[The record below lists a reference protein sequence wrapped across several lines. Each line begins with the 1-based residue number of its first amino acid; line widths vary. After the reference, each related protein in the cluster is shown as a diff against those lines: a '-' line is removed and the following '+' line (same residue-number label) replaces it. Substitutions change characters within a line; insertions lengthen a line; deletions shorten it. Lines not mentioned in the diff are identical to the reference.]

1 LATTHRT
8 LTFPVHPARPALAP
22 AADWHRRW
30 QFEAD
35 AFTNSLGP
43 RQGIY
48 RLQLDH
54 DTNTATVE
62 YDPEVFSLD
71 QVKALANEM
80 GLVVGGAVYHTILDL
95 PRCGRRAAL
104 AAELEQKLATI
115 PGVARAAINPVGRTL
130 TVEYLVTEASAPS
143 RIADQLLSLGFRI
156 RDMRLPEGW
165 WERNQQAVYS
175 AGCAAALVPAFLAER
190 VFHTSPWI
198 WAPLYVLAFLSGGWQ
213 AAVIG
218 FNSLRHWQIDV
229 DFLMV
234 AAAVGAATVG
244 DWAEGGMLLFLFSL
258 SNALQQYALDRTRRA
273 IRALMNLRPATARV
287 SRDGAETIV
296 PVEELVIGDLLD
308 VRPGERLPADGA
320 VVTGN
325 SAIDQSPITGES
337 IPVPRGPGDP
347 VFAGSI
353 NGNGALEV
361 RVTRRAADSTLA
373 RIIQLVEEAQS
384 ERAPT
389 QRRLDAFEQRYAVGV
404 IGTTVLVALG
414 LPLLFGWGWGAAF
427 YRAMTLMVVASPCAL
442 IISTPASILSAIA
455 AAARHGV
462 LFKGGAHMENL
473 GGVRVVAFD
482 KTGTLTEG
490 KPRVTDVLVL
500 SPGISEEA
508 LLGQAAAVEAR
519 SEHPL
524 ARAVLGA
531 AQERGLP
538 LADVSD
544 LQAVPGRGVSA
555 RLDKGCLYIGTV
567 EFLRELGADVP
578 AAVLEQQ
585 AALEDQGK
593 TVMLV
598 GSQADDTQP
607 PRLLGLVAVADVVR
621 PEARAALLALKAGG
635 VTRTVM
641 LTGDNARAARAIG
654 AAAGVDE
661 VHAELLPE
669 DKVAVIKNL
678 LRDYG
683 AVAMVGDGVNDAP
696 ALAVATVGIA
706 MGAGGTDVAL
716 ETADV
721 VLMSSDLLK
730 LSYAIDLSRKAMQV
744 VGQNLTFALVVIGV
758 LIISAFTNLVG
769 LSLGVVG
776 HEGSTVIVVL
786 NGLRLLGYRPAAKK
800 IL

>member
-1 LATTHRT
+1 MT
-8 LTFPVHPARPALAP
+8 
-22 AADWHRRW
+22 DWHRRW
-30 QFEAD
+30 QFEAA

-54 DTNTATVE
+54 DAGTATVE
-62 YDPEVFSLD
+62 YDPEVFSMD
-71 QVKALANEM
+71 QVKALGAEM

-104 AAELEQKLATI
+104 AAELEQKLAAL
-115 PGVARAAINPVGRTL
+115 PGVAHATINPAGRTL
-130 TVEYLVTEASAPS
+130 TVDYLVTEASAPA
-143 RIADQLLSLGFRI
+143 RITDQLLALGFRI
-156 RDMRLPEGW
+156 RDVRLPEGW
-165 WERNQQAVYS
+165 WERNQQAVY
-175 AGCAAALVPAFLAER
+175 AVGCVAALAPAFLAE
-190 VFHTSPWI
+190 HLWHAPPWV
-198 WAPLYVLAFLSGGWQ
+198 WVPLYVLAFLSGGWQ

-218 FNSLRHWQIDV
+218 FNSLRRGRIDV

-287 SRDGAETIV
+287 TRDGHEEIV
-296 PVEELVIGDLLD
+296 PVEELVIDDVLD

-320 VVTGN
+320 ILTGN

-353 NGNGALEV
+353 NGRGALEV

-389 QRRLDAFEQRYAVGV
+389 QRRLDAFEQKYAVGV
-404 IGTTVLVALG
+404 IGTTALVAVS
-414 LPLLFGWGWGAAF
+414 LPLLFGWQWGPAF
-427 YRAMTLMVVASPCAL
+427 YRAMTVMVVASPCAL
-442 IISTPASILSAIA
+442 VISTPASILSAIA

-473 GGVRVVAFD
+473 AGVRVVAFD

-490 KPRVTDVLVL
+490 RPRVTDVCPLAAD
-500 SPGISEEA
+500 ISEEA
-508 LLGQAAAVEAR
+508 LLALAAAVEAR

-524 ARAVLGA
+524 ARAVLAA
-531 AQERGLP
+531 AQERGLA
-538 LADVSD
+538 LAEVCD

-555 RLDKGCLYIGTV
+555 RLDERCLFIGTADY
-567 EFLRELGADVP
+567 LCELGAEVP

-585 AALEDQGK
+585 TALEDQGR

-598 GSQADDTQP
+598 GSQAAVGRP
-607 PRLLGLVAVADVVR
+607 PQLLGLVAVADVVR
-621 PEARAALLALKAGG
+621 PEARAALQALKAAG

-654 AAAGVDE
+654 TAAGVDE

-669 DKVAVIKNL
+669 DKVAVIRDL

-706 MGAGGTDVAL
+706 MGAGGSDVAL

-721 VLMSSDLLK
+721 VLMASDLAK
-730 LSYAIDLSRKAMQV
+730 LAYAIDLSRRAMRV
-744 VGQNLTFALVVIGV
+744 VGQNLTFALAVIGV

-786 NGLRLLGYRPAAKK
+786 NGLRLLGFRPR
-800 IL
+800 LPPSL